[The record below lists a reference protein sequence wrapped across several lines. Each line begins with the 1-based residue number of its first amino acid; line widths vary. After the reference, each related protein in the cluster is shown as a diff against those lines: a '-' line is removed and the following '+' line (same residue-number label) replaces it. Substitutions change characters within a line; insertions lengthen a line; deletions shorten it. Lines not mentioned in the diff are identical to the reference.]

1 MAYSTTN
8 YSSWKFMYLILT
20 LSLVLG
26 YASSVRISSTMNS
39 KDEDAYTLFS
49 EPSPKYEDAY
59 TLFSESSPRYYDEN
73 EKKEFQKSNLFHMLP
88 KGTLIPPSGPS
99 RRHNGDGDLSNYP

>member
-26 YASSVRISSTMNS
+26 YASSVRTSSTMNS
-39 KDEDAYTLFS
+39 KEEETYRLFS
-49 EPSPKYEDAY
+49 EPSP
-59 TLFSESSPRYYDEN
+59 RYHD
-73 EKKEFQKSNLFHMLP
+73 EKKVFQKSNLFHMLP
-88 KGTLIPPSGPS
+88 KGIPVPPSGPS
-99 RRHNGDGDLSNYP
+99 RRHNGDVDFSNYP

>member
-26 YASSVRISSTMNS
+26 YASSVRTSSTMNS
-39 KDEDAYTLFS
+39 KEEDAYRLFS
-49 EPSPKYEDAY
+49 EP
-59 TLFSESSPRYYDEN
+59 SPRYYDEN
-73 EKKEFQKSNLFHMLP
+73 KVFQKSNLFRMLP
-88 KGTLIPPSGPS
+88 KGIPVPPSGPS
-99 RRHNGDGDLSNYP
+99 RRHNGDVDFSNYP